1 MFIIHIYSLCKRPK
15 EGKKEIRIMTGDVS
29 TAVGCAV
36 GIPVGVGVIVAC
48 LFWIRMQ
55 RRLKQEDVLDQE
67 LNRAVYDESGFVS
80 FDNLDTMKVKSD
92 GAREGADELAQS
104 SDLEESGARPEDLE
118 RDDKQRSSRYYVPAY
133 KRKMNHHKSM
143 IQREQR
149 GKSLGLSTDSI
160 STEAPLNSKS
170 RQVSVYDQMIPVLNN
185 GSSTQVNGSPMN
197 NANESRTS
205 IFHPDI
211 STNNSTSFLETRSN
225 DNLIKNLN
233 SHDFG
238 SYYPRR
244 PSTPNINASQSSF
257 HTRNSSML
265 SFSKV
270 ENAENIFATPKSEDV
285 LKHAN
290 MAQSEKMNTSSV
302 EEDNTVS
309 TSTGDENK
317 SNDVY
322 MLKNNYDLKNNEE
335 ITEEDQYENEFTNYS
350 ENKRE
355 FIDSLRPKM

>member
-1 MFIIHIYSLCKRPK
+1 
-15 EGKKEIRIMTGDVS
+15 MTGAVS

-36 GIPVGVGVIVAC
+36 GIPVGIGVVVAC

-80 FDNLDTMKVKSD
+80 FDNLDTMKIKNDEAVEGSD
-92 GAREGADELAQS
+92 EVAQS
-104 SDLEESGARPEDLE
+104 TDLEESGSRPDQPQK
-118 RDDKQRSSRYYVPAY
+118 RNSKYYVPAY
-133 KRKMNHHKSM
+133 KRKMNQHNSM

-149 GKSLGLSTDSI
+149 GRSLGLSTDSL
-160 STEAPLNSKS
+160 STDGPMNSKS
-170 RQVSVYDQMIPVLNN
+170 RQVSVYDQMIPVLND
-185 GSSTQVNGSPMN
+185 GSTTNVSATPLPMN
-197 NANESRTS
+197 TGTKDANESRTS
-205 IFHPDI
+205 FFHAHDA
-211 STNNSTSFLETRSN
+211 STNNSFLDTRSH

-244 PSTPNINASQSSF
+244 PSTPNVTNVSQSSF

-270 ENAENIFATPKSEDV
+270 ENAENIFATPKSEDI
-285 LKHAN
+285 LKNAN
-290 MAQSEKMNTSSV
+290 ILPSEKMNSSV
-302 EEDNTVS
+302 EEDNTM
-309 TSTGDENK
+309 STGEDGSANR
-317 SNDVY
+317 SSDVY
-322 MLKNNYDLKNNEE
+322 MLKNNYDMKNAEE